1 MTRRAVALL
10 LLLGVALASACARKA
25 AFQGQALDPPRPPLD
40 FTLPDQSGHPLTL
53 SALHGQVVV
62 LTFLYTTCPDV
73 CPLVTAKLHEVADLL
88 GKSRSKVAMVAVT
101 VDPERDTAAAVT
113 EYSRRWSMLD
123 RWRFLVGT
131 QAQLDP
137 IWEFYWVGQVR
148 RELPGSTATQ
158 PQYAVGH
165 GSPVHLLD
173 RAGLVRV
180 VFDADFRPAAM
191 AHDIEIL
198 LAQ

>member
-1 MTRRAVALL
+1 MRRRALALL
-10 LLLGVALASACARKA
+10 LLLGVALVSACARKA
-25 AFQGQALDPPRPPLD
+25 AFQGQVLDPPRPPLD
-40 FTLPDQSGHPLTL
+40 FTLPDQAGRPLTL

-73 CPLVTAKLHEVADLL
+73 CPLVTAKLREVSDLL
-88 GKSRSKVAMVAVT
+88 GQRRSTVAMVAVT

-131 QAQLDP
+131 QAQLEP

-148 RELPGSTATQ
+148 RELPGSTPKQ

-173 RAGLVRV
+173 RTGLVRV

-198 LAQ
+198 LAR